1 MQEESK
7 SVSDNIKWMC
17 RKKFERGELVIN
29 TRRFLGYDKDANG
42 NLIINHTEAE
52 ILKRIYTEYLADN
65 GAFKIAKLLD
75 IEGIPT
81 VTRSRWNE
89 ASILDILKNAWVHLK
104 NLLNMH
110 GSLAFSVFKVLH
122 IFKRV
127 TRYRYFGLVFLVFAY
142 YFIAK
147 MADEMQDERYFEN
160 SKKAKLKTA
169 AIPLVTLFIVGFGSG
184 FPFVTKELII

>member
-1 MQEESK
+1 
-7 SVSDNIKWMC
+7 MC

-89 ASILDILKNAWVHLK
+89 ASILDILKNA
-104 NLLNMH
+104 
-110 GSLAFSVFKVLH
+110 
-122 IFKRV
+122 
-127 TRYRYFGLVFLVFAY
+127 
-142 YFIAK
+142 
-147 MADEMQDERYFEN
+147 
-160 SKKAKLKTA
+160 
-169 AIPLVTLFIVGFGSG
+169 
-184 FPFVTKELII
+184 